1 MVSGLEIPADPDEP
15 IREIRVESLEDY
27 QAVVDGWI
35 EPVDVPAL
43 GVTVYV
49 NEEGL
54 LRSLPFNNR
63 AAFLW
68 WFHVPEVRHRAM
80 LVGSALVVGAP
91 NRAGENTDIPTD
103 VARTLTRVGTWSV
116 EVKSVDDN
124 AWHPVAGAYTGYFEA
139 LVWAMV
145 VLERWPS
152 ASDVRVIP
160 VDPDAPPGV
169 TAIPRAAA

>member
-1 MVSGLEIPADPDEP
+1 MVRGLVIPADPDEP
-15 IREIRVESLEDY
+15 IREIQVDTLEDY
-27 QAVVDGWI
+27 QAVVGGWI
-35 EPVDVPAL
+35 EPVDIPAL

-91 NRAGENTDIPTD
+91 NRSGESTDIP
-103 VARTLTRVGTWSV
+103 AAAASTLTREGTWSV
-116 EVKSVDDN
+116 ELMIIHDRL
-124 AWHPVAGAYTGYFEA
+124 WHAAPGTYADYFEA
-139 LVWAMV
+139 LVLAMV
-145 VLERWPS
+145 ILERSPS
-152 ASDVRVIP
+152 AADVRVVP
-160 VDPDAPPGV
+160 VDPGALP
-169 TAIPRAAA
+169 AMASIPRLAA